1 MNSAPLSES
10 SPRRGNGRIPA
21 MSTSASWTHRWALL
35 RRARGP
41 VHPVATQTR
50 SSVWQNSPRGSPP
63 SWATRSTSQN
73 PGRRSS
79 HSAKVRMGICR
90 FRIEPGLV
98 PERPRTCRRA
108 RPGASRR
115 SMLAAE
121 T

>member
-21 MSTSASWTHRWALL
+21 DVHQRLVDPSLGLVAKGAWL
-35 RRARGP
+35 GP
-41 VHPVATQTR
+41 
-50 SSVWQNSPRGSPP
+50 PRCHADKIKRLAELAAGI
-63 SWATRSTSQN
+63 AAVVGYRSTSQN

-79 HSAKVRMGICR
+79 HSAKVRMGIWR

-108 RPGASRR
+108 RSGASRR

-121 T
+121 I